1 MARVAPV
8 RFASVRRAPVRFA
21 PARLAP
27 LKPGLGQV
35 HPAKGQFGMHREAA
49 EHGDGGLDVDRGSIE
64 FIDVLDRFSAF
75 LLGWLRLS
83 IFWKPGLVLVE
94 RSAVHPDEGAQD
106 LDDGGLV
113 SVPTRVVRN
122 LLQGVDAAQA
132 DIEVV
137 VAELLDG
144 LGVAVGEMPS
154 LGQFE
159 GASGD
164 PIDPA
169 VQPEGSQ
176 GAQPN
181 EPRQERCP
189 RGGDGV
195 EPNVLGILST
205 AGGPVQRRHTLPPQP
220 HEPAEQQHDASDAQH
235 RPDGRAPTPPRTML
249 VCHGDGCTACP
260 ESPPILANLTLP
272 Q

>member
-1 MARVAPV
+1 M
-8 RFASVRRAPVRFA
+8 
-21 PARLAP
+21 
-27 LKPGLGQV
+27 
-35 HPAKGQFGMHREAA
+35 
-49 EHGDGGLDVDRGSIE
+49 
-64 FIDVLDRFSAF
+64 
-75 LLGWLRLS
+75 
-83 IFWKPGLVLVE
+83 
-94 RSAVHPDEGAQD
+94 HPDEGAQN

-113 SVPTRVVRN
+113 SVLTRVVRN

-144 LGVAVGEMPS
+144 LGVTVGEMPS

-176 GAQPN
+176 GAQPD

-195 EPNVLGILST
+195 EPNVLDILST
-205 AGGPVQRRHTLPPQP
+205 AGGPVQRRHALPPQP
-220 HEPAEQQHDASDAQH
+220 YKPGQQQDYASDGQ
-235 RPDGRAPTPPRTML
+235 RPANQRRRPSPRAPLL
-249 VCHGDGCTACP
+249 VYHGDGCTACP